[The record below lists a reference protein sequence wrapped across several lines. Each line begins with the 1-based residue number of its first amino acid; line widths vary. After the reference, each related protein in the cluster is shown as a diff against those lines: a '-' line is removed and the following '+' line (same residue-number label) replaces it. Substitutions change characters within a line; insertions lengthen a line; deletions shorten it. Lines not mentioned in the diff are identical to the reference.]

1 MEVKMKSQMAKK
13 KCPKG
18 QKECG
23 RFAEGWFCPFA
34 PFAIMD
40 EREFKADCPDAPE
53 SIWRTFLRLKER
65 TERSASHP

>member
-1 MEVKMKSQMAKK
+1 LRRFLMEVKMKSQMAKK

-40 EREFKADCPDAPE
+40 EREFKAD
-53 SIWRTFLRLKER
+53 
-65 TERSASHP
+65 